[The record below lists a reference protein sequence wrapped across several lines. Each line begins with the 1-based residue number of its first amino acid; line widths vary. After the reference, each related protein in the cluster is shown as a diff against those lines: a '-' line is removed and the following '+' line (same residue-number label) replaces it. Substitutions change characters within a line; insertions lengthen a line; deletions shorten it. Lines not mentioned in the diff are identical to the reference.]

1 MMTDQGY
8 MLFDTAIGR
17 CAIAWTRAGIA
28 ALQLPEASEAA
39 IVARLRRRHPGLAKA
54 EPPPAVARAVEGIV
68 ALLEGKASDLSD
80 IALDLEPVPAFNR
93 QVYEIAR
100 RIPPGRTRTYGEIAT
115 ELGDRALARD
125 VGQALG
131 QNPFAIIVPCHRVL
145 GANGKVGGF
154 SANGGVETKLRMLTI
169 EGAELGSRPTLFD
182 SLPAMAAP
190 PRSHGRRAR

>member
-1 MMTDQGY
+1 MTDRGY
-8 MLFDTAIGR
+8 TLFDTAIGR
-17 CAIAWTRAGIA
+17 CAIAWTTGGIA
-28 ALQLPEASEAA
+28 ALQLPEASDGATC
-39 IVARLRRRHPGLAKA
+39 ARLRRRHPDLG
-54 EPPPAVARAVEGIV
+54 EVPPPPEVVDAIAAIM
-68 ALLEGKASDLSD
+68 ALLQGEASDLSG
-80 IALDLEPVPAFNR
+80 IALDMGPVPAFNR
-93 QVYEIAR
+93 QIYEIAR

-169 EGAELGSRPTLFD
+169 EGAQLGSRPTLFD
-182 SLPAMAAP
+182 SLPAMARP
-190 PRSHGRRAR
+190 SRSRVGRTR

>member
-1 MMTDQGY
+1 MTDQGY
-8 MLFDTAIGR
+8 TLFDTAIGR
-17 CAIAWTRAGIA
+17 CAIAWTAGGVA
-28 ALQLPEASEAA
+28 ALQLPEASDGATR
-39 IVARLRRRHPGLAKA
+39 ARLRRRHADLEEA
-54 EPPPAVARAVEGIV
+54 PPPPEVARAIGAIV
-68 ALLEGKASDLSD
+68 ALLEGEDSDLSG
-80 IALDLEPVPAFNR
+80 IALDMGPVPAFNR

-169 EGAELGSRPTLFD
+169 EGAQLGSAPTLFD
-182 SLPAMAAP
+182 SLPAMARP
-190 PRSHGRRAR
+190 SRRRWDRGA

>member
-1 MMTDQGY
+1 MMDPGY
-8 MLFDTAIGR
+8 TLFDTAIGR
-17 CAIAWTRAGIA
+17 CAIAWTTLGIA
-28 ALQLPEASEAA
+28 ALQLPEASDAA
-39 IVARLRRRHPGLAKA
+39 TVARLRRRHSGFAKA
-54 EPPPAVARAVEGIV
+54 EPPPAVARAIAAIV
-68 ALLEGKASDLSD
+68 ALLEGKASDLAG
-80 IALDLEPVPAFNR
+80 IALDMGPVPAFNR

-154 SANGGVETKLRMLTI
+154 SANGGVETKIRMLTI
-169 EGAELGSRPTLFD
+169 EGAQLGSKPTLFD
-182 SLPAMAAP
+182 SLPAMAPP

>member
-1 MMTDQGY
+1 MTDQGY
-8 MLFDTAIGR
+8 TLFDTAIGR
-17 CAIAWTRAGIA
+17 CAIAWTAGGIA
-28 ALQLPEASEAA
+28 ALQLPEASDGATRT
-39 IVARLRRRHPGLAKA
+39 RLRRRHPDLGEA
-54 EPPPAVARAVEGIV
+54 PPPPEVVRAIGAVV
-68 ALLEGKASDLSD
+68 ALLDMG
-80 IALDLEPVPAFNR
+80 PVPAFNR

-100 RIPPGRTRTYGEIAT
+100 RIPPGQTRTYGEIAT

-169 EGAELGSRPTLFD
+169 EGAQLGSRPTLFD
-182 SLPAMAAP
+182 SLPAMARP
-190 PRSHGRRAR
+190 SRSRAGRTR

>member
-1 MMTDQGY
+1 MTGQGY
-8 MLFDTAIGR
+8 TLFDTAIGR
-17 CAIAWTRAGIA
+17 CAIAWTGVGIA

-39 IVARLRRRHPGLAKA
+39 TAARLRRRHPGFAKA
-54 EPPPAVARAVEGIV
+54 EPPPAVARAMAAIA
-68 ALLEGKASDLSD
+68 ALLEGKKSDLSG
-80 IALDLEPVPAFNR
+80 IALDMAPVPDFNR

-154 SANGGVETKLRMLTI
+154 SANGGVETKIRMLTI
-169 EGAELGSRPTLFD
+169 EGAELGSKPTLFD
-182 SLPAMAAP
+182 SLPAMAP
-190 PRSHGRRAR
+190 PSRSHGRRVR

>member
-1 MMTDQGY
+1 MTDQGY
-8 MLFDTAIGR
+8 TLFDTAIGR
-17 CAIAWTRAGIA
+17 CAIAWTAVGVA
-28 ALQLPEASEAA
+28 ALQLPEASDGAT
-39 IVARLRRRHPGLAKA
+39 VARLRRRHPGLAKA
-54 EPPPAVARAVEGIV
+54 EPPPAVARAIAAIT
-68 ALLEGKASDLSD
+68 ALLKGEKSDLSG
-80 IALDLEPVPAFNR
+80 IALDMEPVPEFNR

-100 RIPPGRTRTYGEIAT
+100 RIPPGQTRSYGEIAA

-154 SANGGVETKLRMLTI
+154 SANGGVETKIRMLTI

-182 SLPAMAAP
+182 SLPTQAAP
-190 PRSHGRRAR
+190 PRPRGGRMR